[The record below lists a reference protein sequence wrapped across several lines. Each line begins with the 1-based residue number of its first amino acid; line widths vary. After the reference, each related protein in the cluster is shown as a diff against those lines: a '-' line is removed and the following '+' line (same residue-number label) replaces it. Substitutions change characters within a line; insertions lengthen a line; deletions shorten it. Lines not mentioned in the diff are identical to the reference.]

1 MQVLADDD
9 PDPVTTMQI
18 DTLAA
23 SAADLQQGLRLLYA
37 ERSLAELVGLS
48 TDLDYMTN
56 LLDDIA
62 VHESAFIGAA
72 VESEIS
78 TLRAELEGP
87 PAGVV
92 APGHAGSPSRPP
104 TRDRGGGRATEVGE
118 VRKPHKRGSTPMEHS
133 RSSRPRQTSPCL
145 QSDLRLLRG

>member
-37 ERSLAELVGLS
+37 ERSLAQLVGLS
-48 TDLDYMTN
+48 ADLDYMTN

-72 VESEIS
+72 VTEIS
-78 TLRAELEGP
+78 TLRAELGGP
-87 PAGVV
+87 
-92 APGHAGSPSRPP
+92 
-104 TRDRGGGRATEVGE
+104 
-118 VRKPHKRGSTPMEHS
+118 
-133 RSSRPRQTSPCL
+133 
-145 QSDLRLLRG
+145 LLG